1 MNVYNN
7 AILIFNVYDKLY
19 FLFVHVYNFVYFT
32 KIPSV
37 SVVVDSLIVP
47 SLAAW

>member
-19 FLFVHVYNFVYFT
+19 FFIHVYNFVYFT

-37 SVVVDSLIVP
+37 SVVVDSLVVP
-47 SLAAW
+47 SLAA